1 VSRGARWILIAV
13 GGAIS
18 GLFAFNLLLTRVVYP
33 EPYADPTGPDVAL
46 LAWAT
51 AVLGAGATLVWMH
64 FRSMGASAVLA
75 VLAAAALGLGVNR
88 LLSPQDCWST
98 AVGCAPDERCNDASC
113 RNSFFNDLGSAR
125 VGSTEELTDLRK
137 DIEDRAKAA
146 GAGTATATTG
156 VVLLLLLRRR
166 ATLREEPQL
175 DTSGR

>member
-1 VSRGARWILIAV
+1 VSRGARWVLLAV

-18 GLFAFNLLLTRVVYP
+18 GLFAFNLLITRVVYP
-33 EPYADPTGPDVAL
+33 EPYADPTGAEVAL

-51 AVLGAGATLVWMH
+51 AVLGAGAALVWVR

-88 LLSPQDCWST
+88 LLSPQECWST
-98 AVGCAPDERCNDASC
+98 AVGCAPNERCNDASC
-113 RNSFFNDLGSAR
+113 RNSFFNDLGSAQ